1 MRLAEASAKQF
12 VARCA
17 MTIIQ
22 LTLPDD
28 LAKKATE
35 AGLLS
40 SEAIQE
46 MLLEKLL
53 RSAGES
59 LREIRSRMPNEEL
72 TAAIEQD
79 VVEAVQ
85 AYRAERRARPV
96 G

>member
-1 MRLAEASAKQF
+1 MVDASAKQF
-12 VARCA
+12 VAHFA

>member
-1 MRLAEASAKQF
+1 
-12 VARCA
+12 

-53 RSAGES
+53 RSTGES

>member
-1 MRLAEASAKQF
+1 
-12 VARCA
+12 

-72 TAAIEQD
+72 TAAIEHD

>member
-1 MRLAEASAKQF
+1 MAI
-12 VARCA
+12 V
-17 MTIIQ
+17 Q

-28 LAKKATE
+28 LAQRAVA

-40 SEAIQE
+40 AEAVQG

-53 RSAGES
+53 RSAGDS
-59 LREIRSRMPNEEL
+59 LQEIHSRLPNEEL

-85 AYRAERRARPV
+85 AYRAERRARRV

>member
-1 MRLAEASAKQF
+1 VGLVGASAKQL
-12 VARCA
+12 VAHFA
-17 MTIIQ
+17 MKIIQ

-46 MLLEKLL
+46 MLLEKLS
-53 RSAGES
+53 RSAGDS
-59 LREIRSRMPNEEL
+59 LREIHGRLPSEEL

-85 AYRAERRARPV
+85 AYRAERRARRV

>member
-1 MRLAEASAKQF
+1 MGLVGASAKQF
-12 VARCA
+12 VAHFA

>member
-1 MRLAEASAKQF
+1 
-12 VARCA
+12 
-17 MTIIQ
+17 MTTIQ

-40 SEAIQE
+40 AEAIQE
-46 MLLEKLL
+46 MLQEKLL
-53 RSAGES
+53 RRAGES
-59 LREIRSRMPNEEL
+59 LQEIRRRMPNEEL

-85 AYRAERRARPV
+85 AYRAERRARRV

>member
-1 MRLAEASAKQF
+1 MADLR
-12 VARCA
+12 
-17 MTIIQ
+17 MTTIQ

-28 LAKKATE
+28 LAKKAAD

-40 SEAIQE
+40 TEAIQE
-46 MLLEKLL
+46 MLQEKLL
-53 RSAGES
+53 RRAGES
-59 LREIRSRMPNEEL
+59 LQEIRRRMPNEEL

-85 AYRAERRARPV
+85 AYRAAQRAREL

>member
-1 MRLAEASAKQF
+1 
-12 VARCA
+12 
-17 MTIIQ
+17 MTTIQ

-28 LAKKATE
+28 LAKKAAD

-40 SEAIQE
+40 AEAIQE
-46 MLLEKLL
+46 MLQEKLL
-53 RSAGES
+53 RAGES
-59 LREIRSRMPNEEL
+59 LQEIRRRMPNEEL

-85 AYRAERRARPV
+85 AYRAAQRAREL

>member
-1 MRLAEASAKQF
+1 MDASAKQF
-12 VARCA
+12 VAHFA